1 MNLLEKLYLWRM
13 LHSATTQKDKRG
25 IVLFFRNHCKM
36 SANFGIQ
43 HVDLILPILQRHLL
57 EVFEKMDVDR
67 LKRYVTFLSESWPA
81 TSDKLSLIIE
91 LLQHLPKCQ
100 NSHTP
105 FLEIIADIPGHLLHV
120 TPYKRCHNVDELIDY
135 LLSTPKNRD
144 PTDLVDPLW
153 YYPRDKAFLFNHP
166 GISADNKS
174 KLQQM
179 EKNIPLADLPFDI
192 YLQSIEWIGKLG
204 YIMRNDDPSNQGSEG
219 FDVSERAL
227 IFFKSKMDALDETTK
242 NRVLNLQYERQG
254 DTVQMILK
262 SLESTCLHLV
272 GDWLIRVYLLHH
284 RLLLDKIEKEKM
296 KRQRQQQ
303 QPHRLC
309 PVFRQMENN
318 PNTIF
323 FYIFA
328 TVNINYTNFN
338 KQSPLIPVLYEYE
351 FFQASYIFH
360 REDKTTKD
368 AEYIKVIQSLLEEF
382 QCMPERH
389 QQQHVASTTG
399 RKKPRH

>member
-13 LHSATTQKDKRG
+13 LHVAKTQNDKRR
-25 IVLFFRNHCKM
+25 IISFFRQHCKM

-43 HVDLILPILQRHLL
+43 HVDLILPILQRHFL
-57 EVFEKMDVDR
+57 EVFGNMDVDR
-67 LKRYVTFLSESWPA
+67 LKRYVTSLTGSWPE

-91 LLQHLPKCQ
+91 LLQNLPKCQ

-105 FLEIIADIPGHLLHV
+105 FLDNIADIPGDLLHV

-144 PTDLVDPLW
+144 PTDLVDLLW
-153 YYPRDKAFLFNHP
+153 YYPRDKALLFSHP

-179 EKNIPLADLPFDI
+179 ENNLPVADLPLDI
-192 YLQSIEWIGKLG
+192 YLQYIEWIGKLG
-204 YIMRNDDPSNQGSEG
+204 YIMRNDDPFSFASEG

-227 IFFKSKMDALDETTK
+227 IFFKSKINALDETTK
-242 NRVLNLQYERQG
+242 NRVLNLQYERGG

-284 RLLLDKIEKEKM
+284 RLLSDKKVKM
-296 KRQRQQQ
+296 KRQRQQ
-303 QPHRLC
+303 HRLC
-309 PVFRQMENN
+309 PIFREKENN
-318 PNTIF
+318 QNTIF

-328 TVNINYTNFN
+328 TQNINYTNFN
-338 KQSPLIPVLYEYE
+338 KQSSLIPVLYEYE
-351 FFQASYIFH
+351 SFQASYIFQK
-360 REDKTTKD
+360 EEKATKET
-368 AEYIKVIQSLLEEF
+368 EYIKIIQSLLEEF
-382 QCMPERH
+382 QCIPQRH
-389 QQQHVASTTG
+389 QQQKQQQHVDA